1 MSDFTVYLSS
11 AMKTRFIYIAL
22 LLSLVVLI
30 WLGRIYL
37 VRQGQQIRYTKE
49 VDRTYQAIITLRN
62 TEQLIVDAETSQRG
76 YMLTHLARFR
86 TPYET
91 AVHRIDSSLAHLKEI
106 IHDNPSQRVN
116 IKLLEP
122 AIHERLQILSEN
134 MEMRSDQKDFIPRL
148 EKGKLIMDKIRTY
161 IAEMEKVE
169 YNLLGFRE
177 NEKNRFLELSIS
189 FLKYA
194 FVLACIIFLGSI
206 AMIIYELRTRIR
218 TQKILEKTIFELKQS
233 NEEIEQVSF
242 AVSHDLQE
250 PLRKIRTLSTL
261 LTSKYA
267 SSFDSDEK
275 DIIERIDR
283 STERMHNLLANLI
296 DFTNLVNQTQQSGP
310 VDLDILFMQTFSKLM
325 GDGETALTKQTVL
338 PVIEGYNHQLTLLF
352 SQLLEN
358 SLKYRQ
364 PGRKLSIDVSYELSG
379 KRSWLKNGAKPYHI
393 IRITDNG
400 IGFDK
405 SFNERI
411 FVLFQRLHAKED
423 YPGQGTGLTIARRI
437 MTNHYGSIE
446 ADGKKGEGA
455 SFTLFFPAK

>member
-1 MSDFTVYLSS
+1 
-11 AMKTRFIYIAL
+11 MKTRFIYIAL
-22 LLSLVVLI
+22 LLSLVVLV

-62 TEQLIVDAETSQRG
+62 LEQLIVDAETSQRG
-76 YMLTHLARFR
+76 YMLTHLARFKA
-86 TPYET
+86 PYEK
-91 AVHRIDSSLAHLKEI
+91 AVLRVDSALSHMKEI

-122 AIHERLQILSEN
+122 AIHERLRILSEN
-134 MEMRSDQKDFIPRL
+134 MEMRSDQKDFIQRL
-148 EKGKLIMDKIRTY
+148 EKGKLSMDKIRVYT
-161 IAEMEKVE
+161 ADMEKVE
-169 YNLLGFRE
+169 YNMLGVRE

-194 FVLACIIFLGSI
+194 FVLAGIIFLCSI
-206 AMIIYELRTRIR
+206 AMIIYELKTRVR
-218 TQKILEKTIFELKQS
+218 TQKMLEKTIFELKQS

-267 SSFDSDEK
+267 DSFDTDEK

-283 STERMHNLLANLI
+283 STGRMHNLLANLI
-296 DFTNLVNQTQQSGP
+296 DFTNLVNQTQQPAP
-310 VDLDILFMQTFSKLM
+310 VDLDILFTQTFTKLM
-325 GDGETALTKQTVL
+325 GDGETALTKHTVL
-338 PVIEGYNHQLTLLF
+338 PVIEGYEQQLSLLF
-352 SQLLEN
+352 SQLLGN

-364 PGRKLSIDVSYELSG
+364 PGRKLSINVSYELSG
-379 KRSWLKNGAKPYHI
+379 KRSWLQKDTKPYHI
-393 IRITDNG
+393 ITISDNG
-400 IGFDK
+400 IGFDN

-411 FVLFQRLHAKED
+411 FVLFQRLHNKED

-437 MTNHYGSIE
+437 MTNHYGFIE

-455 SFTLFFPAK
+455 SFMLFFPAK